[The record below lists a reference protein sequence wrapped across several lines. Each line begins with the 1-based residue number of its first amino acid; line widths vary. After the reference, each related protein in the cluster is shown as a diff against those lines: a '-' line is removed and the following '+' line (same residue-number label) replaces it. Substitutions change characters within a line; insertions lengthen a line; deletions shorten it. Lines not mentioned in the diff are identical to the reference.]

1 MNTDLLQRFLDT
13 DSASVP
19 CASRGMECG
28 LAGSAAAAAGLKGS
42 PPKALHVNFEPGD
55 KDELQDRKKK
65 YLTAKYGPHQMSL
78 IKKRLRVEMWMYEQ
92 LQHLFASTE
101 DNHDLEI
108 DLDELLDMESDH
120 RRRDFLRAKLV
131 GAKQSRDRVE
141 MFIEELMQ
149 RAKTL

>member
-1 MNTDLLQRFLDT
+1 M
-13 DSASVP
+13 
-19 CASRGMECG
+19 
-28 LAGSAAAAAGLKGS
+28 
-42 PPKALHVNFEPGD
+42 NFEPGD

>member
-1 MNTDLLQRFLDT
+1 Q
-13 DSASVP
+13 
-19 CASRGMECG
+19 
-28 LAGSAAAAAGLKGS
+28 
-42 PPKALHVNFEPGD
+42 
-55 KDELQDRKKK
+55 
-65 YLTAKYGPHQMSL
+65 
-78 IKKRLRVEMWMYEQ
+78 
-92 LQHLFASTE
+92 E

-120 RRRDFLRAKLV
+120 RRSDFLRAKLV

>member
-1 MNTDLLQRFLDT
+1 
-13 DSASVP
+13 
-19 CASRGMECG
+19 MECG